1 MVIFTIKTCFRWR
14 LPLLVYNSPAASYG
28 EWVTEI
34 PDADLAEQ
42 VAPADPAE
50 AEPAGPEQPAGL
62 PEIDDDTLRN
72 ANEADAVEQRIA
84 VPDSDDDY
92 R

>member
-1 MVIFTIKTCFRWR
+1 
-14 LPLLVYNSPAASYG
+14 
-28 EWVTEI
+28 VTEI

-42 VAPADPAE
+42 EAPADPAE
-50 AEPAGPEQPAGL
+50 AEPAGAGDTAEL
-62 PEIDDDTLRN
+62 PEIDDGTLRN
-72 ANEADAVEQRIA
+72 ANEADAVEQRMA